1 MFDGESYVGRH
12 LRKRCSFDRLL
23 CFESVFPVETGTRI
37 STSQT
42 QEHIERFDG
51 NIITHLDWIIGWPAA
66 ERSGSSFGVLVVEVK
81 DMFLQR

>member
-42 QEHIERFDG
+42 QSTLRGLTATSSPTSI
-51 NIITHLDWIIGWPAA
+51 
-66 ERSGSSFGVLVVEVK
+66 GSSDGPLLKGAEV
-81 DMFLQR
+81 RSAS